1 MQNRT
6 LQDTSQTLQQLYR
19 HTAAAAAD
27 TLPRSYSNT
36 SNTLI

>member
-19 HTAAAAAD
+19 HTAAAD